1 MTRREVRVGP
11 VTLGGGNPVL
21 VQSMTNTPTADVDA
35 TVAQIDAL
43 AAAGCE
49 MVRVAVSSTAEV
61 RAFGD
66 LRQRVALPL
75 IADIQFNWRF
85 AVDCL
90 GLGADKV
97 RVNPGNIGTR
107 EEFLAVVDEAG
118 RRGKALRIGINSG
131 SLEADLLAE
140 HGGPTPAAMNA
151 SARRAVA
158 TAEATGFRDLVVSL
172 KSSGVMETVE
182 AYRLFAVGSDVPL
195 HLGVTEAGDAMTGAI
210 KSAVAFGLL
219 LDDGIG
225 DTLRVSLTAPPETE
239 VRAAWDIL
247 GALGLRRRGVNIV
260 SCPTCSRCRM
270 DIIGIAAQVKERL
283 RAVDEP
289 LTVAVMGCSVNGPGE
304 AREADIGLAGG
315 VGKGVLFRKGV
326 VLRDVPERQC
336 VETLV
341 AEVLALVK
349 GGSVEGEGEDD
360 EQQPRR

>member
-1 MTRREVRVGP
+1 MRSTAERMRREVRVGP
-11 VTLGGGNPVL
+11 ITLGGGRPVR
-21 VQSMTNTPTADVDA
+21 VQSMTNTPTADVGA
-35 TVAQIDAL
+35 TVGQIDRL

-49 MVRVAVSSTAEV
+49 LVRVAVSSRAEV
-61 RAFGD
+61 RAFGE
-66 LRQRVALPL
+66 LRQRVTLPL

-90 GLGADKV
+90 RLGADKV

-107 EEFLAVVDEAG
+107 EQFLTVVDKAG
-118 RRGKALRIGINSG
+118 RLERALRIGINSG

-140 HGGPTPAAMNA
+140 HGGPTPAAMVA

-158 TAEATGFRDLVVSL
+158 LAEGTGFRNLVVSL

-182 AYRLFAVGSDVPL
+182 AYRLFAAGSDVPL

-219 LDDGIG
+219 LHDGIG
-225 DTLRVSLTAPPETE
+225 DTLRVSLTAPPEDE

-270 DIIGIAAQVKERL
+270 DIIGIAAEVKRRL
-283 RAVDEP
+283 CGVEEP
-289 LTVAVMGCSVNGPGE
+289 LTVAVMGCAVNGPGE
-304 AREADIGLAGG
+304 AREADIGFAGG
-315 VGKGVLFRKGV
+315 TGKGVLFRKGV
-326 VLRDVPERQC
+326 VVRDVPEEAC
-336 VETLV
+336 VEALV
-341 AEVLALVK
+341 AEVMALADA
-349 GGSVEGEGEDD
+349 GPEGRG
-360 EQQPRR
+360 RG